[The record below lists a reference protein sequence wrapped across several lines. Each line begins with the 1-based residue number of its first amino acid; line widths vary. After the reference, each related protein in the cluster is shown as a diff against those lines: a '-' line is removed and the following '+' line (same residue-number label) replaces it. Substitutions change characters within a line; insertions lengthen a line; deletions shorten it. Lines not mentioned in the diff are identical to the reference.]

1 MIHLMSGPEGNGE
14 VITTYTTSDLGG
26 DLVHKLRTTKFDMVG
41 ERPTTEDYKVCIQIR
56 LKRAQQLHHLKTQPM
71 FSEAS

>member
-1 MIHLMSGPEGNGE
+1 MSGPEGNGE

-56 LKRAQQLHHLKTQPM
+56 LKRAQ
-71 FSEAS
+71 

>member
-1 MIHLMSGPEGNGE
+1 MSGPEGNGE

-41 ERPTTEDYKVCIQIR
+41 EGPLQRTTKYVSKSD
-56 LKRAQQLHHLKTQPM
+56 
-71 FSEAS
+71 